1 MFLQTKDKPRL
12 TFVPNLEY
20 HIHILSWLAAL
31 SYLEEKGKAV
41 LLLQAN
47 KAAKRATTVWVW
59 GDIFSCFRANQSRL
73 SL

>member
-12 TFVPNLEY
+12 TFVPNMEY
-20 HIHILSWLAAL
+20 HIHILNWLAAL
-31 SYLEEKGKAV
+31 SYLEGKAV

-59 GDIFSCFRANQSRL
+59 GDIFSCFCADQSRL